1 MRGKLVPTLFVCVA
15 VRITPAHAGKTRSR
29 SRKARPRTDHPR
41 ACGENCSTPPMR
53 TKCSGS
59 PPRMRGKRK
68 NGKSGAIYRRI
79 TPAHA
84 GKTLWSL
91 RRSRA
96 PKDHPRACGENSPGL
111 LACLAACGS
120 PPRMRGKHPKTASI
134 EAADRI
140 TPAHAGKTAVA
151 QQVLQGCTDHPRA
164 CGENTFAPADKA
176 LNPGSPPRMRGKL
189 TAVFARPSQLRIT
202 PAHAGKT

>member
-1 MRGKLVPTLFVCVA
+1 MRGKLAA
-15 VRITPAHAGKTRSR
+15 VRRPYGLKRITPAHAGKTSAYPLRLCSG
-29 SRKARPRTDHPR
+29 TDHPR

-96 PKDHPRACGENSPGL
+96 PKDHPRACGENRALSEPDFL
-111 LACLAACGS
+111 ISGS
-120 PPRMRGKHPKTASI
+120 PPRMRGKLRPHMVKLHRA
-134 EAADRI
+134 RI
-140 TPAHAGKTAVA
+140 TPAHAGKTP
-151 QQVLQGCTDHPRA
+151 LD
-164 CGENTFAPADKA
+164 
-176 LNPGSPPRMRGKL
+176 S
-189 TAVFARPSQLRIT
+189 
-202 PAHAGKT
+202 